1 MSEANRGQCDG
12 RAPHDLAA
20 RRRKLVKPRWPTDR
34 AYPYEVGNCASFA
47 RDLRRQA
54 CLLAC
59 RCATPDLTL
68 IGRSGGCEEGQVIVQ
83 CSVREARRWCV
94 AGGLHC
100 HEQHLAG
107 QGGRGGQ
114 GVEEE
119 PARDGIVAYRPQQQ
133 AVVPGQIP
141 GGVDRP
147 GGGQAGHRS

>member
-1 MSEANRGQCDG
+1 VPTLTRSATVLLSHEISGVRHVCSPVGVPHRISRSSAEAAAVRRARSLCSAASG
-12 RAPHDLAA
+12 RRPRAA
-20 RRRKLVKPRWPTDR
+20 
-34 AYPYEVGNCASFA
+34 E
-47 RDLRRQA
+47 
-54 CLLAC
+54 
-59 RCATPDLTL
+59 
-68 IGRSGGCEEGQVIVQ
+68 
-83 CSVREARRWCV
+83 
-94 AGGLHC
+94 GLHC

-114 GVEEE
+114 RVEEE